1 MSVFQFKQF
10 NVLQARSS
18 MKVGTDSVVLGCLC
32 EVDTAKQ
39 VLDIGTGTG
48 LLSLMVAQRNSNCT
62 IDAVEINADAAT
74 EAKQNIN
81 NSKWNDRITL
91 YNKSIQEYA
100 VSKDAIYDLVICNP
114 PYFEVEKSYAI
125 ASQARTNARQTQSLS
140 FDELINCVQKL
151 LTNEGSFWMILP
163 TQEAQ
168 LFLAKASDKLYLTKQ
183 ILIYPKPN
191 KIANRV
197 VLQLKKSKGN
207 TLHETITLY
216 TEQGLPDEAYKNL
229 TREFYTGNQ
238 FQ

>member
-81 NSKWNDRITL
+81 NSKWN
-91 YNKSIQEYA
+91 
-100 VSKDAIYDLVICNP
+100 
-114 PYFEVEKSYAI
+114 
-125 ASQARTNARQTQSLS
+125 
-140 FDELINCVQKL
+140 
-151 LTNEGSFWMILP
+151 
-163 TQEAQ
+163 
-168 LFLAKASDKLYLTKQ
+168 
-183 ILIYPKPN
+183 
-191 KIANRV
+191 
-197 VLQLKKSKGN
+197 
-207 TLHETITLY
+207 
-216 TEQGLPDEAYKNL
+216 
-229 TREFYTGNQ
+229 
-238 FQ
+238 

>member
-1 MSVFQFKQF
+1 
-10 NVLQARSS
+10 
-18 MKVGTDSVVLGCLC
+18 
-32 EVDTAKQ
+32 
-39 VLDIGTGTG
+39 
-48 LLSLMVAQRNSNCT
+48 
-62 IDAVEINADAAT
+62 
-74 EAKQNIN
+74 
-81 NSKWNDRITL
+81 SKWNDRITL

-191 KIANRV
+191 KVANRV